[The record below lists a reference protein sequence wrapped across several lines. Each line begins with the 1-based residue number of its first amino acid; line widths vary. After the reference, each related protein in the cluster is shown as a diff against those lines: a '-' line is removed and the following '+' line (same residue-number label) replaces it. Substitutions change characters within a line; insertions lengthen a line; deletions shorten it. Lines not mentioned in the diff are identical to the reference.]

1 MAEDETKQTEQTEQT
16 ELPLAAPSAPAEAE
30 LADDQGDVLGW
41 TCHPVRR
48 RPLVSLLVTLFIFLI
63 GVVVYMAT
71 SSNTFTVLAL
81 VILYA
86 SLAKFYFPTR
96 YRFTAKGIEVK
107 TITQKLF
114 KPWSMFRSYYPDKN
128 GVLLSPFTRPTRLE
142 NFRGMYILFADN
154 RDEVIQ
160 YVSRYVGVK
169 KAKAAEASATE
180 AADASKRDA

>member
-1 MAEDETKQTEQTEQT
+1 MTEDEIRQTEQT
-16 ELPLAAPSAPAEAE
+16 ELPLAAHPPAEQPDT
-30 LADDQGDVLGW
+30 ADEDGEVVEW

-48 RPLVSLLVTLFIFLI
+48 RPLVSLVVTVFVILI
-63 GVVVYMAT
+63 GMIVYMAT

-96 YRFTAKGIEVK
+96 YRFSGKGIQVK
-107 TITQKLF
+107 TTTQKLF
-114 KPWSMFRSYYPDKN
+114 KPWSMFRSFYPDKN

-154 RDEVIQ
+154 RNTVID
-160 YVSRYVGVK
+160 YVSRHVGAK
-169 KAKAAEASATE
+169 KAKAAARPEGMTDTSE
-180 AADASKRDA
+180 KDN